1 MIRIISGKHRGR
13 KIAAPKNLPT
23 RPTTDM
29 AKESLFNILNNHFY
43 FDEIKVLDLCA
54 GTGNIS
60 YELASR
66 GCTDITAVDADPM
79 CVKFITTTA
88 ENLAFEGLD
97 AFRSDIFQFISRDY
111 KSYDLIFADPPF
123 DFDQYDKLVDQV
135 FFKNLLAEEG
145 LLVIEHQSKVHL
157 DSLSNFREVRKYGN
171 VSFSF
176 FQAGQEDEEEPG
188 DTID

>member
-13 KIAAPKNLPT
+13 RIAAPRNLPV

-66 GCTDITAVDADPM
+66 GCTDISAVDADNA
-79 CVKFITTTA
+79 CTKFIEKTA
-88 ENLAFEGLD
+88 EQLNFQGFEVY
-97 AFRSDIFQFISRDY
+97 RSDIFQFIAKAY

-123 DFDQYDKLVDQV
+123 DFDKYDELVDQV
-135 FFKNLLAEEG
+135 FFKNLVAENG
-145 LLVIEHQSKVHL
+145 MLVIEHQSRKSL
-157 DSLSNFREVRKYGN
+157 DELPHFLEKRKYGN
-171 VSFSF
+171 VTFSF
-176 FQAGQEDEEEPG
+176 FQHTDEEE
-188 DTID
+188 